1 MISEFILNIVF
12 NLVEGVLSVLPAFDW
27 NVKSSFF
34 QSALDMLRLAGYV
47 LPMGTIATIITII
60 NVLFTIRITISVIK
74 TIWELL
80 PLV

>member
-12 NLVEGVLSVLPAFDW
+12 NIVEGVFSILPVFEW
-27 NVKSSFF
+27 NVQGAFF
-34 QSALDMLRLAGYV
+34 QGALDMMRLAGYV
-47 LPMGTIATIITII
+47 LPMGTITAIIVII
-60 NVLFTIRITISVIK
+60 NTLLLIRIGVSLIK

>member
-12 NLVEGVLSVLPAFDW
+12 NIVEGVFSILPAFDW
-27 NVKSSFF
+27 NVEGAFF
-34 QSALDMLRLAGYV
+34 QGALDMLRLAGYV
-47 LPMGTIATIITII
+47 LPMGTIAAIITII
-60 NVLFTIRITISVIK
+60 NALLLIRIGVSLIK